1 MRGDA
6 VSEDALELGPVDIVV
21 IGFPPDAPR
30 TGESIPIFT
39 DLVDRGVIRVL
50 DVMMIQKD
58 DSGTVTRLEITD
70 VGGRVAAELT
80 VFDGAQTGML
90 DDEDAALA
98 ADALEPG
105 EAAVLLCFENTWA
118 APFVTSV
125 SRNGGR
131 VLAFQRVSA
140 QDIIDTVNA
149 IDAAESAS

>member
-1 MRGDA
+1 
-6 VSEDALELGPVDIVV
+6 VDIVV

-58 DSGTVTRLEITD
+58 EGGTVTRLEITD

-90 DDEDAALA
+90 DDEDAAQA

-105 EAAVLLCFENTWA
+105 EAAVLLCFENAWA

-125 SRNGGR
+125 ARNGGR

-149 IDAAESAS
+149 LDAAESAS